1 MTSRWRLAVV
11 AAVALATALLSL
23 SPVRAQFG
31 INKTASEQEKIQGE
45 FWSKKEKKRKK
56 KKKSREI
63 ALLPPML
70 KNSTGEPPFF
80 FASATSP

>member
-31 INKTASEQEKIQGE
+31 INKTASEQEKNQGE

-56 KKKSREI
+56 KKKI